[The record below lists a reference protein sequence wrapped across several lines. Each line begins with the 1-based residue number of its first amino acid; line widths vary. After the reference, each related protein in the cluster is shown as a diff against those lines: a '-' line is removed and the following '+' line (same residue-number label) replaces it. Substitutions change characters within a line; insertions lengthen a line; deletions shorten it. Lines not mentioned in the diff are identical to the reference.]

1 MASTSSRPLR
11 LLSLLQ
17 AHRHWSGDDLAGRLE
32 VSIRTLRRD
41 IDRLRDLGYP
51 VHASRG
57 VDGGYQLA
65 PGAALPPLVLDD
77 EEAVALAV
85 GLQNAAQGGVSGI
98 AEASVRALT
107 KVVQVMP
114 PRLRKRV
121 EALQAVTVSTGWG
134 SSGPA
139 LDPAVLVIIAQ
150 ACRDTERIEFGYTA
164 ANGAQTSRQVEP
176 LRLVPVGRRWY
187 LVAYDLERHDWR
199 SFRLDRLTDPVGT
212 GAQFRP
218 RTLPTADAGAF
229 VAQRLGHAATTHSVE
244 ALVHEQESTVRDR
257 IGRWAE
263 VERRDDTSC
272 VVRMRADSLDWPAMA
287 LGTLGADF
295 TVLSPPEF
303 VDYVRDWARRFERGT
318 SGSHQT

>member
-1 MASTSSRPLR
+1 M
-11 LLSLLQ
+11 LQ
-17 AHRHWSGDDLAGRLE
+17 AHRYWSGGDLANRLE

-51 VHASRG
+51 VQASRG

-114 PRLRKRV
+114 PRLRRRV
-121 EALQAVTVSTGWG
+121 EALQAVTVSTDWG
-134 SSGPA
+134 SSGPT

-150 ACRDTERIEFGYTA
+150 ACRDTEQLEFGYTA
-164 ANGAQTSRQVEP
+164 ANGARTSRQVEP

-187 LVAYDLERHDWR
+187 LVAYDVERHDWR

-218 RTLPTADAGAF
+218 RTLPARDAGAF
-229 VAQRLGHAATTHSVE
+229 VAERLGQSATAYCVE
-244 ALVHEQESTVRDR
+244 ALVHEPESTVRDR
-257 IGRWAE
+257 IGRWAG

-287 LGTLGADF
+287 LGTLAADF

-303 VDYVRDWARRFERGT
+303 VDYVRGWAERFERGT
-318 SGSHQT
+318 SGSRQS